1 MLHSRIS
8 RWVALSIVAIM
19 LAAMVPVLPQAEA
32 AGGVMAYGDVVSG
45 QLSNKSYFE
54 LWQFDG
60 TKGDRVQITMTGDG
74 QLDPYLGL
82 IEGASEQVLV
92 EDDDSAGNS
101 NAMIE
106 TTLPS
111 TGTFV
116 IVATRYDFDL
126 GTSQGSYDLELA
138 GGTGPNTNT
147 SASTTSGA
155 GEEVQPGVFYYGAL
169 TLGQNVSGTIDNTS
183 FAHIYDLE
191 AEAGTQIV
199 VAMFADSSTVDSY
212 IIFADAEGNVLAEDD
227 NTGMALGGTE
237 TDAAMVIPIE
247 ESGTYMV
254 IATRAGLDK
263 GKSSGNYV
271 LMAVIPEEDTT
282 QAQQDPVAEDAPD
295 GVQYVGD
302 MELGGS
308 TTGSITNDIFVALYT
323 FTGEAGE
330 TVTITMRSTDGLDA
344 YLGLIDP
351 NDEVIAEDDDS
362 AGGTDAQISIR
373 LPESG
378 QYVVVATRNGID
390 AGTTVGNFSLD
401 LLAGPPP
408 APEGTSGVGGF
419 GGLPGRA
426 FELDGETFFLRGD
439 SNSKNPDKASPLE
452 QFLVPD
458 DALPG
463 RSFEVGTET
472 FFLSGNGKSTNPE
485 KASPVEAFFARHAE
499 NQLPGRSFQ
508 VGGETFFLSGNG
520 KSANPEKSSPLEA
533 FLGK

>member
-1 MLHSRIS
+1 MSHTRIS
-8 RWVALSIVAIM
+8 RWVVLSIVAIM

-60 TKGDRVQITMTGDG
+60 AKGDRIQITMTGDG

-147 SASTTSGA
+147 SASASTT
-155 GEEVQPGVFYYGAL
+155 GEEVQPGVFYFGAM
-169 TLGQNVSGTIDNTS
+169 TLGQNVSGAIDNTS

-191 AEAGTQIV
+191 AEAGTDV
-199 VAMFADSSTVDSY
+199 VIAMFADASTVDSY

-227 NTGMALGGTE
+227 NTGIALGGTE
-237 TDAAMVIPIE
+237 TDAAMVVPIE

-263 GKSSGNYV
+263 GKSAGNYV
-271 LMAVIPEEDTT
+271 LMAVIPEEETT
-282 QAQQDPVAEDAPD
+282 QQEDPVDEGSPE
-295 GVQYVGD
+295 GVEYFGD
-302 MELGGS
+302 LQGGGS
-308 TTGSITNDIFVALYT
+308 TTGSITNEIFVGLYT
-323 FTGEAGE
+323 FSGEAGE
-330 TVTITMRSTDGLDA
+330 TITITMRSTDGLDA

-362 AGGTDAQISIR
+362 GGGTDAQISIR

-378 QYVVVATRNGID
+378 EYIIVATRNGID
-390 AGTTVGNFSLD
+390 AGTTVGNFALD
-401 LLAGPPP
+401 LIAGPPP
-408 APEGTSGVGGF
+408 APAGTSGVGGF

-426 FELDGETFFLRGD
+426 FELEGETFFLRGD

-452 QFLVPD
+452 QFLTPE

-463 RSFEVGTET
+463 RSFEVGTQT
-472 FFLSGNGKSTNPE
+472 FFLSGNGKSADPE
-485 KASPVEAFFARHAE
+485 KAAPVEAFYARHAE